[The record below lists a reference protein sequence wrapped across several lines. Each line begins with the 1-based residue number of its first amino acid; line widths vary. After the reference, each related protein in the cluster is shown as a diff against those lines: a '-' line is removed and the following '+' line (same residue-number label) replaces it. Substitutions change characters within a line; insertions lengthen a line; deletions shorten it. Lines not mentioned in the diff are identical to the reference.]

1 MDTPETDQNTGRPE
15 RGSRQPIFNAPAPVL
30 GFAALLLILH
40 GGFGLLDQAGQRDL
54 IWQFALIS
62 ERLGALLPELQ
73 YPDGL
78 SAALTFVSHAF
89 LHGDWMHVGFNAA
102 WIVAMGVPVWRAFG
116 GGWRSG
122 LGFGLVFAASAV
134 AGGLAFVWFSA
145 PQSWAI
151 GASGGAS
158 GLMAAALAVSVRH
171 PEGPI
176 RNRLRGGLVLPDLA
190 FVALNVGVGLFGTGL
205 FGSDIAWQAH
215 IGGYLAGAILFPILR
230 LLLRGRD
237 RQAEGP
243 TAR

>member
-1 MDTPETDQNTGRPE
+1 MDKPETDQNTGRPE

-54 IWQFALIS
+54 IWQFALIP
-62 ERLGALLPELQ
+62 ERLGALLPALQ

-116 GGWRSG
+116 GGWRAA
-122 LGFGLVFAASAV
+122 LGFGAVFFGSAI
-134 AGGLAFVWFSA
+134 AGGLAFVWFSE

-158 GLMAAALAVSVRH
+158 GLMAAALAVSVRW

-176 RNRLRGGLVLPDLA
+176 RNRLRGGLILPDLA
-190 FVALNVGVGLFGTGL
+190 FVALNVGVGFIGVGL
-205 FGSDIAWQAH
+205 LGSAIAWQAH
-215 IGGYLAGAILFPILR
+215 IGGYLAGAVLFPVLCA
-230 LLLRGRD
+230 LLRPRS
-237 RQAEGP
+237 RA
-243 TAR
+243 